1 MPGDLLEVLAEKLVI
16 SGQVLVSLISE
27 LKSNAVVNDFKALN
41 QSIAALDD
49 QQQQDA
55 AQLQAHLTTLQ
66 HQLCQM
72 QHQALPEYSSQR
84 TMPK

>member
-55 AQLQAHLTTLQ
+55 AQLQARLTILQ

-72 QHQALPEYSSQR
+72 QH
-84 TMPK
+84 